1 MRSFHNRFHAGQ
13 VLARRLIQ
21 YRGLDNLLVLALPR
35 GGVPVGFEVAR
46 RLLAPLDLYLVR
58 KLGMPGYW
66 ELAMGALAMG
76 GVRVVN
82 QEVVDAF
89 QIPASIIDGVA
100 EIEQVELDRQQR
112 VLRGSRPLPTIADHK
127 VILVDDGL
135 ATGSTMRAAVRSVR
149 QYGPERI
156 IVAVPVGVAEACA
169 ELHKEADDVICA
181 RTPHDFVSVSSHYRD
196 FTAPS
201 DNLVQRLLQ
210 EAACGKSNNLAI
222 PGSEMP
228 FPTTNQWEAHH
239 GDISC

>member
-76 GVRVVN
+76 GVRVLN

-112 VLRGSRPLPTIADHK
+112 VLRGDRPTACHRRPQGHPCRRWPGHGFDHARCSTLGQTVRTGANYRCRSR
-127 VILVDDGL
+127 
-135 ATGSTMRAAVRSVR
+135 GS
-149 QYGPERI
+149 G
-156 IVAVPVGVAEACA
+156 
-169 ELHKEADDVICA
+169 
-181 RTPHDFVSVSSHYRD
+181 
-196 FTAPS
+196 
-201 DNLVQRLLQ
+201 
-210 EAACGKSNNLAI
+210 
-222 PGSEMP
+222 
-228 FPTTNQWEAHH
+228 
-239 GDISC
+239 